1 MAFSSI
7 TVLILE
13 LGASL
18 LARESKLLLAS
29 LISRRTMN
37 MKAIL
42 LLCAANAV
50 YHFVHPFQLLQQTA
64 RRHLENNQGRRL
76 LTQVNV
82 GFGYGPQDWSDVKP
96 NKNLDNNDDN
106 INSPPSLSLSKQKQ
120 RPLNA
125 IESLWTKYG
134 MIAYVAHMCAFLPLS
149 LVPTFLQT
157 KLGML
162 SKSESEHQALQ
173 VGQKCAQTLLQWI
186 PFMNVGKFCLF
197 L

>member
-1 MAFSSI
+1 
-7 TVLILE
+7 
-13 LGASL
+13 
-18 LARESKLLLAS
+18 
-29 LISRRTMN
+29 MN
-37 MKAIL
+37 KAQAIL
-42 LLCAANAV
+42 LLCAANAA

-64 RRHLENNQGRRL
+64 HRHLENNQRRRL
-76 LTQVNV
+76 LTQVNVDV

-96 NKNLDNNDDN
+96 NKNLDNYDEKV
-106 INSPPSLSLSKQKQ
+106 NSPSLSLSKQKQ

-186 PFMNVGKFCLF
+186 PFMNVGKLWLF

>member
-1 MAFSSI
+1 MNMN
-7 TVLILE
+7 
-13 LGASL
+13 
-18 LARESKLLLAS
+18 
-29 LISRRTMN
+29 MN

-50 YHFVHPFQLLQQTA
+50 YHFVHPFQLQQTA
-64 RRHLENNQGRRL
+64 HRHLENNQGRRL

-106 INSPPSLSLSKQKQ
+106 INSPPSLSSSKQ

-125 IESLWTKYG
+125 VESLWTKYG